1 MSNKQYKLSNIY
13 SLRIMDLIIWLRSS
27 QSFKYATLTFKR
39 LRSSILTTQAYTR
52 YLRTIWPTTD
62 YESLPFYLRLWIR
75 IHKVKLFSSQILILS
90 CPVKP
95 GRVQKSN
102 TRSAYIF
109 RLTEIA
115 DSQANSSIHLLHTN
129 SSILYTLQRRVGRFT
144 NKEQTFSI
152 FNPKLTNT
160 PRGTAISDFLFFD
173 TP

>member
-1 MSNKQYKLSNIY
+1 
-13 SLRIMDLIIWLRSS
+13 MDLIIWLRSS

-75 IHKVKLFSSQILILS
+75 IHKVKLFSSQISILS

-95 GRVQKSN
+95 GRVQRASIQGHTVN
-102 TRSAYIF
+102 ARDPFFACF
-109 RLTEIA
+109 TEIA
-115 DSQANSSIHLLHTN
+115 DPQATSSIHLLHTN